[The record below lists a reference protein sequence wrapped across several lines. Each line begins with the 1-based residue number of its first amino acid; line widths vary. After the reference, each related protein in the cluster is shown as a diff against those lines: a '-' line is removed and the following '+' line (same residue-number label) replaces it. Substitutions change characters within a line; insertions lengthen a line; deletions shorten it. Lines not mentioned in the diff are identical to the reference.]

1 MEAMVAVNNILGETC
16 SIIVAIDVKEK
27 TRPISFGHSEKNKTL
42 ENHLDL

>member
-1 MEAMVAVNNILGETC
+1 MEAMVAASNILEVIC

-27 TRPISFGHSEKNKTL
+27 TRPSLFGHSEKNKTL